1 VGFERAVLP
10 RIRILQ
16 NSKLPQHK
24 SDATIPG
31 RLHEWLWEDR
41 RIERV
46 HRLDLQNERPIEL
59 DWTAGLDDLNMGAI
73 KALLWIRDDVR
84 VHDFLLAD
92 RILELGQGQWYLN
105 DAEGHVAM
113 QIATTG
119 SPAVTMRCG
128 SELHISVSCASTRGY
143 TALTSTQASPPLLVV
158 TATRVSANCFY
169 NDTALGRSVH
179 ELRKAGLSVRVLARC
194 DNREPLA
201 KIYNSA
207 MCAEFADHTVVFA
220 HDDIALHDWHMGSH
234 LALALQQYDIVGLA
248 GSRECLPGQ
257 PGWAF
262 PEKVGKWAST
272 MQLLGCIGHDTRM
285 NVSAKRKVNMLSRY
299 GKPSGT
305 ASLLDG
311 VFLAARME
319 TLLRSEIRFD
329 PQLAFHFY
337 DLDFCRNA
345 LNRGL
350 KPGVWPLAVT
360 HYSGGAFGT
369 PSWRSAYQRYCHKWG
384 DADKL

>member
-1 VGFERAVLP
+1 MT

-16 NSKLPQHK
+16 NSKLPHQK
-24 SDATIPG
+24 LDNAIPG
-31 RLHEWLWEDR
+31 RLHDWLWVDR
-41 RIERV
+41 RIDRV
-46 HRLDLQNERPIEL
+46 HRLEMQTAQPNEL
-59 DWTAGLDDLNMGAI
+59 DWAAGVADLQVGAI
-73 KALLWIRDDVR
+73 QALIWIRDDVW

-92 RILELGQGQWYLN
+92 RILELGQGQWQLR
-105 DAEGHVAM
+105 DAQGQVAM

-119 SPAVTMRCG
+119 SSAMPTKCG
-128 SELHISVSCASTRGY
+128 SELHISVSCASQDRFA
-143 TALTSTQASPPLLVV
+143 ALTLPQASPPLLVV
-158 TATRVSANCFY
+158 TATRVASKNFY
-169 NDTALGRSVH
+169 RDTALGRSVQ
-179 ELRKAGLSVRVLARC
+179 ELRKSGLTVRVLAKC

-207 MCAEFADHTVVFA
+207 MCDEFADHTVVFA
-220 HDDIALHDWHMGSH
+220 HDDIAIHDWHIGSH

-248 GSRECLPGQ
+248 GSRELLPGQ

-262 PEKVGKWAST
+262 PEKVGQWAST
-272 MQLLGCIGHDTRM
+272 TQLLGCIGHDTRM
-285 NVSAKRKVNMLSRY
+285 NVNAKRKVVMLSRY

-369 PSWRSAYQRYCHKWG
+369 PSWRSAYQRYCLKWG
-384 DADKL
+384 DVDKS